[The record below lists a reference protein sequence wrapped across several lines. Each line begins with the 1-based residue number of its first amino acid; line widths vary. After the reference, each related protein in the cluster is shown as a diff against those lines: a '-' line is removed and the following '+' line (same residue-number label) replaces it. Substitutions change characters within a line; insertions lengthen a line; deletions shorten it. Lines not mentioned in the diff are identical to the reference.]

1 MAMRRFWHEL
11 SITRRGAFILLLP
24 TLLTLSSLINWSWSR
39 GQERIASDG
48 VIHTEETLKESN
60 QLLTLLVD
68 AETGVRG
75 YGLTR
80 DTQFLEPYEEAKRAI
95 PNRVA
100 KLERLTASSAS
111 QRSRLAAIQADVDE
125 YLDLLEEIRRLLDR
139 RISTQLPAPA
149 SRLQSLINEGK
160 AHMDTLRAEINSL
173 KSEEQQLLEIRRDRL
188 QRVKQFV
195 NRLLAAT
202 VLLSLAS
209 YGVAFYLYRQA
220 DREIMARNRDL
231 AIANESLSQFNIA
244 LARRN
249 QDLNEFTYI
258 VSHDLKAP
266 LRAVNNLSD
275 WIAEDLDIP
284 ADSAIGKQITLLQA
298 RVAKMHALIDGLLQY
313 SRADRGET
321 PIESV
326 QVEALVQ
333 DVVEALDLPPQ
344 FTVHIAEG
352 MPTIETQRLLLQQVF
367 SNLISNSY
375 QHHTRKDGKVVVSA
389 RQLSHSDQYKFS
401 HYEFAVADD
410 GPGIDPDYH
419 EHIFKIFQTL
429 SADKPNST
437 GIGLSIVKKIV
448 ENRGGTLRIASQVG
462 EGTTFYFTWPV

>member
-48 VIHTEETLKESN
+48 VTHTEETLKESN

-80 DTQFLEPYEEAKRAI
+80 DTQFLEPYQEAKRAI

-100 KLERLTASSAS
+100 KLERLTANSAS

-139 RISTQLPAPA
+139 RVSTQLPAPA

-160 AHMDTLRAEINSL
+160 ARMDTLRAELDSL
-173 KSEEQQLLEIRRDRL
+173 KSEEQQLLETRRQRL
-188 QRVKQFV
+188 QRIKLFV
-195 NRLLAAT
+195 DRLLATT

-220 DREIMARNRDL
+220 DREIRARNRDL

-249 QDLNEFTYI
+249 QDLNEFTHI

-275 WIAEDLDIP
+275 WIAEDLEIP
-284 ADSAIGKQITLLQA
+284 AGSAVGKQITLLQA

-313 SRADRGET
+313 SRADRDKT
-321 PIESV
+321 PTESVNVAALVKEVIES
-326 QVEALVQ
+326 
-333 DVVEALDLPPQ
+333 LDLPPQ
-344 FTVHIAEG
+344 FGVQIAKG
-352 MPTIETQRLLLQQVF
+352 MPTLETELLLLQQVF

-375 QHHTRKDGKVVVSA
+375 KHHTRKDGKVIVSA
-389 RQLSHSDQYKFS
+389 ETIRDGNPQKLS
-401 HYEFAVADD
+401 YEFAVADD

-419 EHIFKIFQTL
+419 EHVFKIFQTL
-429 SADKPNST
+429 SIDKPDST

-448 ENRGGTLRIASQVG
+448 ENRGGTLRLTSQVG
-462 EGTTFYFTWPV
+462 QGTTVYFTWPV